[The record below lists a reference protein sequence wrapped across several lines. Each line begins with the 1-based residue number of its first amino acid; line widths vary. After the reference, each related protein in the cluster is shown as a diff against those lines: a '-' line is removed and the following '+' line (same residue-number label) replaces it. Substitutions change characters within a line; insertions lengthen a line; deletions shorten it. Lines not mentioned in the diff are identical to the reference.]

1 MTDYLLRRGKS
12 YSFRIAVPARL
23 RRHFN
28 GRREIVQALGTRDYD
43 IAKAKALKLA
53 HEHKMR
59 FLALEGRKDAQ
70 SNVAR
75 LEYERTR
82 QEALSG
88 AFEVHLLAPDP
99 DEAPPNPH
107 VTGIDFEIERIIEE
121 EARRRG
127 VNVHA
132 GDPLPADLQAR
143 IDALQDASRELRGE
157 PAPPRAEYEPPFREL
172 ADDWL
177 KQWKARPG
185 RKPSNTGAQYA
196 STIRLFADWWGAKPI
211 RKVRPVDA
219 AKFVEEALKRLPPNY
234 GRSKTGNR
242 RPLQEILAA
251 VPEGATG
258 LSASSVNRHVRT
270 LKAIWSWAKKLGYCE
285 GDNPFDGLR
294 ERLTTHNSKPYVAWE
309 IDELKRLLDPP
320 PKRRDLY
327 EVILVAMFS
336 AMRVSEIADMTWGQ
350 LRRSADGIWYFQVAD
365 AKTEAGNRKIP
376 VHSRLSWITERKRG
390 PDDARIWPRFNPEGP
405 GRKAGE
411 DASRMFSAFKHK
423 RGFSDRRKTFHS
435 FRKNVTRIME
445 DHGIP
450 PNQWARIIGHE
461 PGFTYGTYNPA
472 GLSLARMRDII
483 ELIEYP
489 GLHFAVPAGAPDTED
504 QGQEQRGYRRRRRR
518 RRRPRGDNAAPAR
531 AAQTSL
537 GGDDEQTLESTSETP
552 VAN

>member
-1 MTDYLLRRGKS
+1 MTDYLLRRGRS
-12 YSFRIAVPARL
+12 YSFRIAVPVRL

-28 GRREIVQALGTRDYD
+28 GRREVVLALGTRDYD

-59 FLALEGRKDAQ
+59 FLALEGRAEAQ
-70 SNVAR
+70 ANVAR
-75 LEYERTR
+75 FEYEKTR
-82 QEALSG
+82 KEALEG
-88 AFEVHLLAPDP
+88 TFEVHLSSSDP
-99 DEAPPNPH
+99 DEAAPDPY
-107 VTGIDFEIERIIEE
+107 VTGIAFEIERIVQE
-121 EARRRG
+121 EAPRRG
-127 VNVHA
+127 VNVEV
-132 GDPLPADLQAR
+132 GDDLPPDLQAR
-143 IDALQDASRELRGE
+143 VDALQDARRDLQGE
-157 PAPPRAEYEPPFREL
+157 PVPPRVEYEPAFREL
-172 ADDWL
+172 AEDWL

-185 RKPSNTGAQYA
+185 RKPSNTSAQYA

-211 RKVRPVDA
+211 RRVRPVDA
-219 AKFVEEALKRLPPNY
+219 ARFVEEVLKRLPPNY

-242 RPLQEILAA
+242 RPLQEILATA
-251 VPEGATG
+251 PEDAKG

-285 GDNPFDGLR
+285 GDNPFDDLR

-336 AMRVSEIADMTWGQ
+336 AMRVSEIAGMTWGQ
-350 LRRSADGIWYFQVAD
+350 LRQSPDGIWYFQVAD

-376 VHSRLSWITERKRG
+376 VHSRLSWITRRERG
-390 PDDARIWPRFNPEGP
+390 PDEARIWPKFNPEGP

-423 RGFSDRRKTFHS
+423 RGFRDRRKTFHS

-445 DHGIP
+445 DHSIP

-472 GLSLARMRDII
+472 GLSLARMKKII

-489 GLHFAVPAGAPDTED
+489 GLTLEPPRGAEEGE
-504 QGQEQRGYRRRRRR
+504 GQQRKGRRRRRR
-518 RRRPRGDNAAPAR
+518 HVRWRVPAR
-531 AAQTSL
+531 DDKQAHGPTTGTPAA
-537 GGDDEQTLESTSETP
+537 
-552 VAN
+552 N